1 MKIEQDGFRITE
13 ISERVAGVDGEH
25 GDARIVFVLPDRDG
39 ECVAPWLRA
48 DDVKALIEA
57 LTAAHGLM
65 TGEPSQPARKLVGLK
80 DRTGDIWLPTTG
92 AGWSTAPG
100 SLTGRSRE
108 YVESEWGPVAEV
120 WQ

>member
-1 MKIEQDGFRITE
+1 MKIEQDGFRIAE

-57 LTAAHGLM
+57 LTVAHGLM
-65 TGEPSQPARKLVGLK
+65 TGEAVHPARKLVGLK
-80 DRTGDIWLPTTG
+80 DRTGDIWLPTPDM
-92 AGWSTAPG
+92 GWSTNPM
-100 SLTGRSRE
+100 SVVGRSRA